1 MKPTRI
7 APICS
12 LHPLYPQVLD
22 LREAVLRRPLG
33 LSLRNED
40 LSMDASDTIF
50 VALQDDDTRVAG
62 CVMMHPLPGHKR
74 VKLRAMA
81 VYPELQG
88 SGLGRMLVQAAEAW
102 AWQQGFETIVLH
114 ARKTALGFY
123 ERLGYEVLG
132 EEFTEVGIP
141 HRLMQKH
148 KT

>member
-1 MKPTRI
+1 MKQTRI
-7 APICS
+7 EPINS
-12 LHPLYPQVLD
+12 RHPLYRQVWD

-40 LSMDASDTIF
+40 LSMDEADTIF
-50 VALQDDDTRVAG
+50 VALQDDARVAG

-81 VYPELQG
+81 VYPDLQG
-88 SGLGRMLVQAAEAW
+88 SGLGRLLVQAAEAW

-114 ARKTALGFY
+114 ARKAALGFY

-132 EEFTEVGIP
+132 AEFTEVGIP

-148 KT
+148 KA